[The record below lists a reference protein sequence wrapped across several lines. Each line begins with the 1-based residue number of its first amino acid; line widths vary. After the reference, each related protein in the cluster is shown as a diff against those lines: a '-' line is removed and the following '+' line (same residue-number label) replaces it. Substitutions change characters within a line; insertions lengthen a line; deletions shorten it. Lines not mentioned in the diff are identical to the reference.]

1 MWGTY
6 HSPNAVWDKS
16 MNKLKKVLIVVW
28 ICDMYNVFLRKIEV
42 AWDNHAFSQLS
53 PDAPADN
60 RSIWHFSFVA
70 HTKLMGWD
78 ENVVS

>member
-1 MWGTY
+1 
-6 HSPNAVWDKS
+6 
-16 MNKLKKVLIVVW
+16 
-28 ICDMYNVFLRKIEV
+28 MYNVFLRNIEV

-70 HTKLMGWD
+70 HTKLMGWH
-78 ENVVS
+78 ENVVY